1 MAQAHLTSGLWHP
14 CQGTRPGTALRG
26 ILGPC
31 SLLAPPLPAAPTAA
45 GVGWGQSGLLALCW
59 DPVGSSG
66 AGLRSKGDEEQAT
79 TAAPQAGSH
88 CPRCEGRVF
97 WCNNYPCTTGS
108 PIEFL
113 FTYLLLHVQTKSPSV
128 VVLWEDVSPFLS
140 SPQPAPACPLG
151 STTSVPSA
159 THPPRAGSLLMQ
171 YSMSS
176 VGHAQLA
183 LELGIGFFCN

>member
-1 MAQAHLTSGLWHP
+1 M
-14 CQGTRPGTALRG
+14 
-26 ILGPC
+26 GPDR
-31 SLLAPPLPAAPTAA
+31 A
-45 GVGWGQSGLLALCW
+45 LALCW
-59 DPVGSSG
+59 NPVGSST
-66 AGLRSKGDEEQAT
+66 AGLRGKEDEEQVT

-113 FTYLLLHVQTKSPSV
+113 FTYLSLHVQTKSPSV
-128 VVLWEDVSPFLS
+128 VVLWEDISPFLS
-140 SPQPAPACPLG
+140 SPQPQPACPLG

-159 THPPRAGSLLMQ
+159 TRPPRARSVSMQ
-171 YSMSS
+171 YSTSS